1 MQKLRLRHRRKV
13 DEKTLLELA
22 VKRSVQ
28 HTGRRSLTNQG
39 EDEKEDTLQ
48 MSFFFGQMSSHRK
61 NSKNVGIL
69 WVWDTI
75 DDHASR
81 SLRIGRKEEQ
91 EEKKKILVSE

>member
-1 MQKLRLRHRRKV
+1 MKK
-13 DEKTLLELA
+13 KTRFRCL
-22 VKRSVQ
+22 
-28 HTGRRSLTNQG
+28 
-39 EDEKEDTLQ
+39 
-48 MSFFFGQMSSHRK
+48 SFWADVFTPK
-61 NSKNVGIL
+61 NPKNVGIL